1 MQLRRCEVSDLTDLA
16 AAIRDALTP
25 PVPPHD
31 DTAGWRL
38 YDRLIVNRTCHV
50 RGVLGALAGG
60 DDSAAMVGATI
71 RVIAATAELLPVNYR
86 TRDEQPGGGS

>member
-1 MQLRRCEVSDLTDLA
+1 VSDLTDLA
-16 AAIRDALTP
+16 AAIHEALTP

-60 DDSAAMVGATI
+60 DDSKPTMAATI
-71 RVIAATAELLPVNYR
+71 RVIAKTDELIPVNYR
-86 TRDEQPGGGS
+86 VRDEQPGSGS